1 MKIGIVQNLVYRDKK
16 KNLNN
21 AERES
26 RQAATQ
32 GADIIVLGEMFNCP
46 YDNQSFVDFAE
57 EEDGESLRRM
67 SKAAADHQV
76 YLIAGSIPLKE
87 QDKIYNASFVFDREG
102 RKIACHRKVHLFDIQ
117 VKGGQ
122 HFKESDTFT
131 AGSQVTMFDTEFGK
145 MGLCICFDFRFPEL
159 SRIMALEGAQC
170 IFVPAAFNMT
180 TGPAH
185 WELLFRQRAVDNQ
198 LFTVGTA
205 PARSYEG
212 YVSYGNSIVVSPW
225 GDIVFRA
232 DEKPITK
239 TVEID
244 LGKNDEIRQQLP
256 LLSSRRVDMYEVS
269 YCEQQP
275 G

>member
-21 AERES
+21 AEREI

-145 MGLCICFDFRFPEL
+145 MGIC
-159 SRIMALEGAQC
+159 
-170 IFVPAAFNMT
+170 V
-180 TGPAH
+180 
-185 WELLFRQRAVDNQ
+185 
-198 LFTVGTA
+198 
-205 PARSYEG
+205 
-212 YVSYGNSIVVSPW
+212 
-225 GDIVFRA
+225 
-232 DEKPITK
+232 
-239 TVEID
+239 
-244 LGKNDEIRQQLP
+244 
-256 LLSSRRVDMYEVS
+256 
-269 YCEQQP
+269 
-275 G
+275 